1 MSMSM
6 SMYQASVPVFIK
18 MLTNLRTILEK
29 AAAHAQ
35 AKKIDETVFVE
46 SRLFPDMLPLRRQVQ
61 IAADQA
67 KGVARLGGVEPP
79 TYEDNE
85 QSLAELINRVTRTI
99 DFLATL
105 KPAQIDGSEDRE
117 ITRPVRGQP
126 KTFKGMN
133 FLLHF
138 VLPNFYFHTTTAY
151 AILRHNGVQL
161 GKADFLGKLD

>member
-1 MSMSM
+1 
-6 SMYQASVPVFIK
+6 
-18 MLTNLRTILEK
+18 
-29 AAAHAQ
+29 
-35 AKKIDETVFVE
+35 
-46 SRLFPDMLPLRRQVQ
+46 MLPLRRQVQ

-126 KTFKGMN
+126 KTFKGMA
-133 FLLHF
+133 FLLNF
-138 VLPNFYFHTTTAY
+138 VLPNFYFHTTTTY
-151 AILRHNGVQL
+151 AILRHNGVEL

>member
-1 MSMSM
+1 
-6 SMYQASVPVFIK
+6 MYQASIPVFTK

-35 AKKIDETVFVE
+35 AKKIDEAAFVE
-46 SRLFPDMLPLRRQVQ
+46 ARLFPDMLPLRRQVQ

-126 KTFKGMN
+126 RTFKGMP
-133 FLLHF
+133 FLLNF

-151 AILRHNGVQL
+151 AILRHNGVEL
-161 GKADFLGKLD
+161 GKADFLGSLG